1 MMTTIIIKSFFIH
14 FVSDFSIHL
23 PMKKFAM
30 TQKMRM
36 HT

>member
-1 MMTTIIIKSFFIH
+1 MTTMIIRNFFFH
-14 FVSDFSIHL
+14 FTCAFSIHL